1 MYDFDLIIIGS
12 GPAGHTASLLA
23 AKNKLKVAIF
33 EKNPE
38 MLGGVCLNEG
48 CIPLKGMIYYSHF
61 EKGFN
66 QIKTKVLEKVKML
79 RNGLKLRMENSGIKV
94 INSYAFL
101 KSGNEISADDKV
113 YTAKNI
119 IIASGS
125 APKRI
130 FNQKNVF
137 TSEKIFEIDH
147 LPEKILII
155 GGGVV
160 GCEYACFFNELGVNV
175 TIVEILP
182 TVLPGFDGEILNYF
196 LRELKKKKIN
206 VLTSSKIVEIKEDN
220 VVTIINENN
229 KIEEKY
235 DLIIETTGRKPN
247 SENFKNVGIEID
259 KDGFIKVDN
268 NYKTNFDNVYAIGD
282 CINTPMLAYTA
293 SKEAE
298 MVIDIILGKKV
309 NQINYDEIPKVV
321 FSLPQVGMVGNTK
334 NEEDTKIIKY
344 FFKANGKAFVEGKE
358 SGFIKLLVKDNK
370 INGACVLGNDVVELL
385 NELSVIINNKIS
397 IQDIKNTI
405 HIHPS
410 YNEIILDAL
419 NYG

>member
-1 MYDFDLIIIGS
+1 MVQ
-12 GPAGHTASLLA
+12 GPGGHNAALLA

-48 CIPLKGMIYYSHF
+48 CIPLKGMIYYSNF
-61 EKGFN
+61 EKDYKN
-66 QIKTKVLEKVKML
+66 IKTKVFEKVKML
-79 RNGLKLRMENSGIKV
+79 RNGLKLRMENLGIKI

-101 KSGNEISADDKV
+101 KSSNEVLAEDKI

-125 APKRI
+125 VPKKI

-137 TSEKIFEIDH
+137 TSEKVFELDQ
-147 LPEKILII
+147 LPKKILII

-160 GCEYACFFNELGVNV
+160 GCEYSCLFNKLGADVS
-175 TIVEILP
+175 IIEIMPVILS
-182 TVLPGFDGEILNYF
+182 GFDDEILNYF

-206 VLTSSKIVEIKEDN
+206 LLLANKIVEIKEEN
-220 VVTIINENN
+220 VVTVINENN

-235 DLIIETTGRKPN
+235 DLIIETTGRKPD
-247 SENFKNVGIEID
+247 SENFKNVGIKID
-259 KDGFIKVDN
+259 ENGFIEVNDEYRTSFN
-268 NYKTNFDNVYAIGD
+268 NVFAIGD

-298 MVIDIILGKKV
+298 IVIDIILGKKV
-309 NQINYDEIPKVV
+309 KSLNYDEIPKIV
-321 FSLPQVGMVGNTK
+321 FSFPQLGMVGNTT

-358 SGFIKLLVKDNK
+358 TGFIKLFVKNNTIK
-370 INGACVLGNDVVELL
+370 GACVLGNDIAELL
-385 NELSVIINNKIS
+385 NELSVIINNKIN
-397 IQDIKNTI
+397 IQDIKDTI